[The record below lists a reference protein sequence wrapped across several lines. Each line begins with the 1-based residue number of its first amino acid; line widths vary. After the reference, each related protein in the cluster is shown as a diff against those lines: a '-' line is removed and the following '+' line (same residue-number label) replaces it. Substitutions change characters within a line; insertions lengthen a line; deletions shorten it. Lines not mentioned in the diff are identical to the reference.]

1 MTGEEGK
8 KQHGVLVAAQF
19 THSSSSSPPSDVT
32 IDVLLTMEKQQQLL
46 IKTRMEEKNM
56 NELLVTLLVTG
67 CLYSGTL
74 ETYHY
79 I

>member
-1 MTGEEGK
+1 MVYWLLLNL
-8 KQHGVLVAAQF
+8 H
-19 THSSSSSPPSDVT
+19 THLPPLLPAT

-46 IKTRMEEKNM
+46 IKTRVEEKNM